1 MKEEDLEHFAV
12 ADGLLARIAADPGHM
27 TDAERDYLILQ
38 GAKMLARLTDLTG
51 EEAYRLIHPFTPENR
66 TTIQCGREF
75 ACISAFDRL
84 LFVINRRELAG
95 LCHPERN

>member
-1 MKEEDLEHFAV
+1 LRDSDLAPFAV
-12 ADGLLARIAADPGHM
+12 ADGLLARIAAEPDRM
-27 TDAERDYLILQ
+27 SEAERDYLLFQ
-38 GAKMLARLTDLTG
+38 GAKMLARVADLSG
-51 EEAYRLIHPFTPENR
+51 EEAYRLIHPFTEENR
-66 TTIQCGREF
+66 TTIQCSRTF

>member
-1 MKEEDLEHFAV
+1 MRDEDLEQFAV
-12 ADGLLARIAADPGHM
+12 ADGLLARIAAAPSRMSG
-27 TDAERDYLILQ
+27 AERDFLIFQ

-84 LFVINRRELAG
+84 LFVINRRELRG
-95 LCHPERN
+95 LCHPDAN

>member
-1 MKEEDLEHFAV
+1 MKDEDLEQFAV
-12 ADGLLARIAADPGHM
+12 ADGLLARIAAEPDHM
-27 TDAERDYLILQ
+27 SEAERDYLLFQ
-38 GAKMLARLTDLTG
+38 GARALALAGDLGG
-51 EEAYRLIHPFTPENR
+51 EEAYRLIYPFTPENR

-84 LFVINRRELAG
+84 LFVINRRELRG

>member
-1 MKEEDLEHFAV
+1 MKDEDLEQFAV
-12 ADGLLARIAADPGHM
+12 ADGLLARIAAEPDRM
-27 TDAERDYLILQ
+27 SEAERDYLLFQ
-38 GAKMLARLTDLTG
+38 GAKMLARGADLGG
-51 EEAYRLIHPFTPENR
+51 EEAYRLIYPFTEENR

-84 LFVINRRELAG
+84 LFVINRRKLRG

>member
-1 MKEEDLEHFAV
+1 MNHDDLEQFAI
-12 ADGLLARIAADPGHM
+12 ADGLLARLAAEPSHM
-27 TDAERDYLILQ
+27 SEAERNYLLFQ
-38 GAKMLARLTDLTG
+38 GAKMLARVTDLSG
-51 EEAYRLIHPFTPENR
+51 EEAYRLIYPFTPENQ

-75 ACISAFDRL
+75 ACISAFGRL

>member
-1 MKEEDLEHFAV
+1 MRDDDLEYFAI
-12 ADGLLARIAADPGHM
+12 ADGLLARIAAEPSHM
-27 TDAERDYLILQ
+27 SDAERNHLLLE
-38 GAKMLARLTDLTG
+38 GAKMLARLTDLSG
-51 EEAYRLIHPFTPENR
+51 EEAYRLIYPFTPENK

-84 LFVINRRELAG
+84 LFVINRRELRG